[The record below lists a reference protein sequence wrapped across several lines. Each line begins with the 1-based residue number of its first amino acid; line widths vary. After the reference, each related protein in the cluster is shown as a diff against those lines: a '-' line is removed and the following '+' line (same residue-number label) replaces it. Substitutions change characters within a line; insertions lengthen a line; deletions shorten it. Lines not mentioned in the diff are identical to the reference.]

1 MSSFGAFGIWVS
13 GGADIS
19 RFERLL
25 EPGCTER
32 AACRCG
38 NEMEVARIERLP
50 EGSDADVRVY
60 RCAACQHEMRLTV
73 WAVQWRKAVNDPRKL

>member
-1 MSSFGAFGIWVS
+1 M
-13 GGADIS
+13 
-19 RFERLL
+19 L

-32 AACRCG
+32 PTCRCG
-38 NEMEVARIERLP
+38 QKMEVARIELLP

-73 WAVQWRKAVNDPRKL
+73 WAAVA